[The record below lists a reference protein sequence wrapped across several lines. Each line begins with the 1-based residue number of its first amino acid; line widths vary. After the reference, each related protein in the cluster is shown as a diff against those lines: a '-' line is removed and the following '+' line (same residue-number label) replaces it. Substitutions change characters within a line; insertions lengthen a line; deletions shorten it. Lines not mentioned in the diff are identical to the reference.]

1 MGNLFAAPRSR
12 SASGLVL
19 AVVII
24 PFLLALLACLPVPIG
39 NPERSRIDPAMTG
52 VWVATEGDIAPALW
66 LMEPYDARTWLVTW
80 IGIDEPDAASLT
92 EVAPPSTDPLA
103 VLESEGLAEPEIV
116 AFKGWLTKI
125 RGTRFLVLEPKMV
138 VRDEAGMTPEV
149 WFVFAVGALTEG
161 TLELR
166 MLNHDL
172 DAFDDA
178 ETSADFE
185 AAIKREIDNP
195 RLLADDLEKFVRIPA
210 SEYARVEA
218 LLNSADI
225 GV

>member
-1 MGNLFAAPRSR
+1 MGNPFAAPRSR
-12 SASGLVL
+12 SSSGLFL
-19 AVVII
+19 AVVIV

-52 VWVATEGDIAPALW
+52 VWVATEGDLAPALW

-92 EVAPPSTDPLA
+92 EVAPPSADPLA
-103 VLESEGLAEPEIV
+103 VLEREGLAAPEIV
-116 AFKGWLTKI
+116 AFKAWLRTI
-125 RGTRFLVLEPKMV
+125 RGKRFLVLEPKMV
-138 VRDEAGMTPEV
+138 VRDEAGMTPEN
-149 WFVFAVGALTEG
+149 WYVFAVGAPTEG
-161 TLELR
+161 TLGLR
-166 MLNHDL
+166 MLNQDL

-178 ETSADFE
+178 ETSADYE

-195 RLLADDLEKFVRIPA
+195 RLLADDLQKLVRIPA
-210 SEYARVEA
+210 SEFARVEA
-218 LLNSADI
+218 LLKSAGI